1 MLFADLLDLPT
12 LDATPVRQL
21 SLGQRMRAEIA
32 TCLLPDP
39 QVIFLDEPT
48 IELDLVLKQA
58 VRDLINQFNTEGG
71 TTVMLTTHDID
82 DITGICDRALGVVHS
97 GTVREL
103 LSSVDRR
110 AVVVELTPLARGTP
124 TSSNAAATAEMAAV
138 TVQSGLPGAVA
149 EITDARRL
157 RVEYQTS
164 RYRAL
169 AVVGYLLEHFELADI
184 TVPDANLESVLRRI
198 YSGDGSGRPAADR
211 ARYSTRRTGD
221 CAAGRNN
228 PGMSRYMPFAG
239 ASVHALMA
247 YRSTILLSAVTTGA
261 ATALQVFLWLAVYAG
276 ADQPLLPV
284 GSLISYVV
292 MARLLGVLHNNKVD
306 EHVSGEVYRGDIA
319 VSLGGS
325 CIRMGWASW
334 SWVWW

>member
-1 MLFADLLDLPT
+1 
-12 LDATPVRQL
+12 
-21 SLGQRMRAEIA
+21 
-32 TCLLPDP
+32 
-39 QVIFLDEPT
+39 
-48 IELDLVLKQA
+48 
-58 VRDLINQFNTEGG
+58 
-71 TTVMLTTHDID
+71 
-82 DITGICDRALGVVHS
+82 
-97 GTVREL
+97 
-103 LSSVDRR
+103 
-110 AVVVELTPLARGTP
+110 
-124 TSSNAAATAEMAAV
+124 
-138 TVQSGLPGAVA
+138 
-149 EITDARRL
+149 
-157 RVEYQTS
+157 
-164 RYRAL
+164 
-169 AVVGYLLEHFELADI
+169 
-184 TVPDANLESVLRRI
+184 
-198 YSGDGSGRPAADR
+198 
-211 ARYSTRRTGD
+211 
-221 CAAGRNN
+221 
-228 PGMSRYMPFAG
+228 MSRYMPFAG